1 MLVISLV
8 CCRPYGAHFV
18 LASFVVGM
26 SNKWAV
32 ASALFVLAAVWF
44 SKVPELLRERNR
56 RKKMGEGFCVPRR
69 FFLKKECFSC
79 LVLMPCFCLP

>member
-56 RKKMGEGFCVPRR
+56 RKKMDEGFCVPRR
-69 FFLKKECFSC
+69 FLKKKN
-79 LVLMPCFCLP
+79 VLAVLF

>member
-56 RKKMGEGFCVPRR
+56 RKKMDEGFCVPRR
-69 FFLKKECFSC
+69 FF
-79 LVLMPCFCLP
+79 

>member
-26 SNKWAV
+26 SNEWAG
-32 ASALFVLAAVWF
+32 ASALFELAAVWF

-56 RKKMGEGFCVPRR
+56 RKKMDEGFCVPRR
-69 FFLKKECFSC
+69 FFFKKERFSC